1 MNSASQPRPEEPAWV
16 RLVRARVEG
25 LRYGSVQIVV
35 HEAKV
40 VQIECTERL
49 RPDPAGPGAGG
60 SEAGGSAGGATGGRA
75 GAPVR

>member
-49 RPDPAGPGAGG
+49 RPDPAGPGPGAGG
-60 SEAGGSAGGATGGRA
+60 PVRPEPGAGRA
-75 GAPVR
+75 VGHG